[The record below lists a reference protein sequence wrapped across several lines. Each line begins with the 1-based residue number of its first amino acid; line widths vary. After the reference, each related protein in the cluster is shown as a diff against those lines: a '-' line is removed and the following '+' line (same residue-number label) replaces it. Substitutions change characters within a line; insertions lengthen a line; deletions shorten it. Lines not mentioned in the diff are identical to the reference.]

1 MDLTLTEIRAFN
13 ATLQTGNYTRAADA
27 LGVSQPAITAQIR
40 KLEAR
45 FDHPL
50 LERVN
55 KGVRATELGMKL
67 YLITRQYD
75 DLDNSIDALMHPGLE
90 SGMHTVR
97 VATASPL
104 IFMPL
109 IAEFN
114 RRFPGATLKISTATT
129 DECKAKV
136 LNREVDIGLF
146 PMHDN
151 ETNISRLAFHVHNLT
166 AVVHPDHPLAN
177 ESSLSVHQ
185 LKDEPL
191 IFYREQAFTQQLAN
205 RTFARH
211 NLHPTSHVIMETRQ
225 DICEAVVHGLGIGF
239 ALASDIRQDNRFR
252 SIPVEEAT
260 EQVTEH
266 VVWLKTRS
274 NLPGIK
280 DFVELA
286 LEHQCKSIGM
296 TQPVATPVMSD

>member
-40 KLEAR
+40 KLEGR
-45 FDHPL
+45 FELPL
-50 LERVN
+50 LERIN

-67 YLITRQYD
+67 YRITRQYD
-75 DLDNSIDALMHPGLE
+75 DLDSSIDALINPGLE

-114 RRFPGATLKISTATT
+114 RRFPAATLKIRTATT
-129 DECKAKV
+129 GECQQMV

-146 PMHDN
+146 PMHDT
-151 ETNISRLAFHVHNLT
+151 EANISRLAYHQHSLV
-166 AVVHPDHPLAN
+166 AVVHPDHTLADN
-177 ESSLSVHQ
+177 DSVRIHQ
-185 LKDEPL
+185 LQDDPL
-191 IFYREQAFTQQLAN
+191 IFYREEAFTQQMVN

-211 NLHPTSHVIMETRQ
+211 DLTPNSHVIMETRQ

-239 ALASDIRQDNRFR
+239 ALASDIRKDSRFR
-252 SIPVEEAT
+252 AIPIIEAT

-286 LEHQCKSIGM
+286 LEQQCKSIGL
-296 TQPVATPVMSD
+296 PATDTAINT